1 MRELITKPLSGK
13 LVDQAFPLVQAALP
27 SVDLE
32 QWRHFAGQLICP
44 EAPDNTGILSVLTE
58 QGYIAGLSIYR
69 IEPSLAHGPVLIADH
84 FMALDL
90 FNRAAVVNALAD
102 FLEDLARRRGCT
114 ALHTHIPEKDGV
126 WQGPADGLVSILR
139 DRGHA
144 IESLR
149 LCKQFGNAA
158 QLTVGTPRDRA
169 RLA

>member
-13 LVDQAFPLVQAALP
+13 LIDQAFPLVQASLP

-32 QWRHFAGQLICP
+32 QWRDFAGQLIGDG
-44 EAPDNTGILSVLTE
+44 APDTTGILSVLTE

-69 IEPSLAHGPVLIADH
+69 VEPSLAHGPVLIADH

-90 FNRAAVVNALAD
+90 FNRAAVVNVLAD
-102 FLEDLARRRGCT
+102 VLEDLARRRGCT

-126 WQGPADGLVSILR
+126 WRGPADCLVSILR
-139 DRGHA
+139 NRGHA

-149 LCKQFGNAA
+149 LCKQFDGAA
-158 QLTVGTPRDRA
+158 QLTVRAPRDRA
-169 RLA
+169 RSA